1 MFLRS
6 PQVKRRPRHP
16 VAILAASALIALSPL
31 PVTATAATAAL
42 SAPAPVAGRP
52 DVHRVTL
59 LTGDVVTYER
69 DGAGHDSAQV
79 EPAAR
84 PDRPSPAFQITT
96 TAEGLMVYPSDAL
109 PFVGKGLLGREL
121 FNVTALVGDRR
132 DDTASATI
140 PVIVRYG
147 DRSGL
152 SAQSLDAKAKA
163 LPQIQRATP
172 LVTANGVGL
181 QVKKAGTA
189 EFWRSL
195 VAFDPGGKPV
205 LNQGI
210 SQVRLDRKVRVALDK
225 STGQVGAPSAWSSE
239 WTGKGTTVAVVDTG
253 IDEKHPD
260 LAGKTVASADFSG
273 EGDVVDRHGHGTHCA
288 SIIAGT
294 GAASGGRYKGV
305 APDAKLVVAKV
316 FDASGEGDTAQVMA
330 GIDWA
335 VAQGAKI
342 VNLSLGA
349 GVSDGADPLSEQ
361 LDTLSAKSGTL
372 FVVAAGNSG
381 PGDRTV
387 TTPGAATSALT
398 VGAVGRDN
406 SIAWF
411 SSRGPRLRDAAVKPE
426 ITAPGVGIVA
436 ARAADT
442 AMGEPVD
449 DSYTAAS
456 GTSMATPHVAGAAA
470 ILLQQQPGLTW
481 QKLKNTLVTTAKDV
495 GLRWHEQGAGLLDVA
510 RAVSQKATG
519 TAVASFGRNER
530 NTTGAAPVVR
540 QLSYTNSGDQPL
552 ALKLKLTVQP
562 WDGGTK
568 PGTGMRLAKT
578 DLSIP
583 PKSTTTV
590 DLAVDPG
597 EGVAGVYGGTVSATT
612 ADGAN
617 SVRTP
622 VSTYNAAELFP
633 VTIRVR
639 DSAGGPAQLAS
650 AQLIDDA
657 AGAGNRNDPF
667 LDQVSQQIGLVDGVG
682 RALVPAGRY
691 SALGWVLEHG
701 LTVRRWSAVSA
712 TQVSVTAPAEITLNA
727 ASAVPTGLV
736 TPTPT
741 DLRDRTVMLRR
752 VIPGGAGLNGY
763 VGEAGLTAGAGWD
776 VRVAPSA
783 ATSVGAIS
791 LQDSATLSQTAVEL
805 RVVGGSLV
813 LNPAYDVPTLT
824 AKSPGERTLP
834 VVFGGAGGASDLAGL
849 DVSGKAVLVR
859 IPVPPGSPNPAGDVS
874 TGIANAA
881 RAVAAAGGAAL
892 IPYAGSPGSLSV
904 PGLGSSVVPTLSLG
918 WDEGEALRT
927 AGAVSVRLLVRA
939 APDAMYNL
947 SYLDANGVPKELVRR
962 VDQKTLVATK
972 TSYQGEKPGLT
983 GQKNWYAFPT
993 GLWKTQAV
1001 QGTKIPV
1008 PGTWTEYTGP
1018 ANDRLVWKRV
1028 VSLSGT
1034 DTAGRRAALSMNAQN
1049 IYRAGERSRPDESWF
1064 RAPLHSGSVELPS
1077 DHPAR
1082 YPATAQ
1088 GWAVLCSMCRGGTD
1102 PDLFVPAAQWLD
1114 GTAGAGSG
1122 GHYTNPYENARY
1134 FAATTVRLYK
1144 DGTEIPRSNA
1154 DDPLALLPVF
1164 RLAPAPATYRLDVT
1178 DAMPGQAQIGVPSG
1192 VLFQNAP
1199 RTDTSWT
1206 FASARSEAASPLGF
1220 ACYESG
1226 TSCSF
1231 QPLIQL
1237 DNRLPLDLGGRAPAG
1252 RPFTFDVFAGSH
1264 SGARGGGPV
1273 TQLRVSASTDGGRTW
1288 TAATVRPN
1296 GNGLWSVT
1304 VAHPRLA
1311 ATDGFVWLRTDARD
1325 GSGNT
1330 VTQTV
1335 QRAYTLTD
1343 VAKAN
1348 PRLR

>member
-1 MFLRS
+1 M
-6 PQVKRRPRHP
+6 
-16 VAILAASALIALSPL
+16 AILAAIALAVLSPL
-31 PVTATAATAAL
+31 PVTATAATAAI
-42 SAPAPVAGRP
+42 SGPAPATGRP
-52 DVHRVTL
+52 EIHRVTL

-69 DGAGHDSAQV
+69 DGAGHGSAQV
-79 EPAAR
+79 EPAVR

-96 TAEGLMVYPSDAL
+96 TAEGLMVYPSDTL
-109 PFVGKGLLGREL
+109 PFVGKGLLSRDL

-132 DDTASATI
+132 DDAASTTI

-147 DRSGL
+147 DRSSL

-163 LPQIQRATP
+163 LPQTQRTTP
-172 LVTANGVGL
+172 LVTANGVGA

-195 VAFDPGGKPV
+195 AAFDPGGKPV

-210 SQVRLDRKVRVALDK
+210 SQVRLDRKVRVALDR
-225 STGQVGAPSAWSSE
+225 STGQVGAPSAWNGG

-260 LAGKTVASADFSG
+260 LAGKTIASADFSG
-273 EGDVVDRHGHGTHCA
+273 EGDAVDRHGHGTHCA

-294 GAASGGRYKGV
+294 GSASGGRHKGV

-398 VGAVGRDN
+398 VGALGRDN

-436 ARAADT
+436 ARAEGT

-449 DSYTAAS
+449 DAYTASS

-481 QKLKNTLVTTAKDV
+481 QELKNTLVTTAKDV
-495 GLRWHEQGAGLLDVA
+495 GLRWYEQGSGILDVA

-530 NTTGAAPVVR
+530 NTTGAAQVIR
-540 QLSYTNSGDQPL
+540 QLSYTNAGDRPL
-552 ALKLKLTVQP
+552 ALNLKLTVRP
-562 WDGGTK
+562 WDGSAT

-583 PKSTTTV
+583 PKSSATV
-590 DLAVDPG
+590 DLAVDPSV
-597 EGVAGVYGGTVSATT
+597 GVAGVYGGTVVATT

-617 SVRTP
+617 SVRTS

-633 VTIRVR
+633 VTIRMR

-667 LDQVSQQIGLVDGVG
+667 LDQVSQQVGLVDGVG
-682 RALVPAGRY
+682 RVLVPAGRY
-691 SALGWVLEHG
+691 SALGWVMERG
-701 LTVRRWSAVSA
+701 LAVRRWSAISA
-712 TQVSVTAPAEITLNA
+712 SQVSVTAPAEITLNA
-727 ASAVPTGLV
+727 ASAVPAGMV
-736 TPTPT
+736 TRTST

-752 VIPGGAGLNGY
+752 VIPGEAGVNGY
-763 VGEAGLTAGAGWD
+763 VGEAGLAVGPGWD
-776 VRVAPSA
+776 VRVTPAA
-783 ATSVGAIS
+783 ATSAGAVS
-791 LQDSATLSQTAVEL
+791 LQDSATLSQAAVEM
-805 RVVGGSLV
+805 RVVGGSTV

-834 VVFGGAGGASDLAGL
+834 VVFGGAGDLTGL
-849 DVSGKAVLVR
+849 DVRGKAVLVR
-859 IPVPPGSPNPAGDVS
+859 IPVQAGSPNPVGDVT

-881 RAVAAAGGAAL
+881 RAVAAAGGAAM

-904 PGLGSSVVPTLSLG
+904 PGLSSSVVPTLSLG

-947 SYLDANGVPKELVRR
+947 SYLDPNGVPKELVRH
-962 VDQKTLVATK
+962 VDQKSLVATK
-972 TSYQGEKPGLT
+972 TGYHAEKPGLSA
-983 GQKNWYAFPT
+983 QKNWYAFPT
-993 GLWKTQAV
+993 GLWKTQVV
-1001 QGTKIPV
+1001 QGTKIPA

-1028 VSLSGT
+1028 VTLSGT
-1034 DTAGRRAALSMNAQN
+1034 DAAGRRAALSMNAQN

-1064 RAPLHSGSVELPS
+1064 RAPLHGGSVELPS

-1082 YPATAQ
+1082 YPATAR
-1088 GWAVLCSMCRGGTD
+1088 GWAVLCSMCRGGPD
-1102 PDLFVPAAQWLD
+1102 PDLFVPPAQWMD
-1114 GTAGAGSG
+1114 GSTGTGSG

-1134 FAATTVRLYK
+1134 FAATTVRLSK

-1164 RLAPAPATYRLDVT
+1164 RLAPGPATYRLDVT
-1178 DAMPGQAQIGVPSG
+1178 DVMPGQAQVGVPSG

-1206 FASARSEAASPLGF
+1206 FTSARSEAASPLGF

-1226 TSCSF
+1226 SACSF

-1252 RPFTFDVFAGSH
+1252 RPFTFDVFTGSH
-1264 SGARGGGPV
+1264 SAARGGGPV

-1288 TAATVRPN
+1288 TAANVRPN

-1304 VAHPRLA
+1304 VTHPRLA
-1311 ATDGFVWLRTDARD
+1311 ETDGFVWLRSDARD

-1335 QRAYTLTD
+1335 QRAYALTE

>member
-1 MFLRS
+1 M
-6 PQVKRRPRHP
+6 
-16 VAILAASALIALSPL
+16 AILAASALVALSPL
-31 PVTATAATAAL
+31 PVIATAANAAV
-42 SAPAPVAGRP
+42 SGPAPVAGRP

-69 DGAGHDSAQV
+69 DGAGHDTAQV
-79 EPAAR
+79 EPAVR

-96 TAEGLMVYPSDAL
+96 TSEGLMVYPSDVL

-121 FNVTALVGDRR
+121 FNVTTLVSDER
-132 DDTASATI
+132 DDAESTTI

-147 DRSGL
+147 DRSEL
-152 SAQSLDAKAKA
+152 SVQSLDTKAKA
-163 LPQIQRATP
+163 LPQTQRPTP
-172 LVTANGVGL
+172 LVTANGVGV
-181 QVKKAGTA
+181 QVKKAGA
-189 EFWRSL
+189 GEFWRSL
-195 VAFDPGGKPV
+195 AAFDPGGKPM

-210 SQVRLDRKVRVALDK
+210 SQVRLDRKVRVALDR
-225 STGQVGAPSAWSSE
+225 STAQVGAPSAWNSG
-239 WTGKGTTVAVVDTG
+239 WTGKGSTVAVVDTG

-260 LAGKTVASADFSG
+260 LAGKTITSADFSG
-273 EGDVVDRHGHGTHCA
+273 EGDAVDRHGHGTHCA

-305 APDAKLVVAKV
+305 APDAKLLVAKV

-330 GIDWA
+330 GIDWV

-349 GVSDGADPLSEQ
+349 GVTDGADPLSEQ

-381 PGDRTV
+381 PGDRSV

-398 VGAVGRDN
+398 VGAVDRDN
-406 SIAWF
+406 KLAWF
-411 SSRGPRLRDAAVKPE
+411 SSRGPRVRDASVKPE

-442 AMGEPVD
+442 TMGEPVD
-449 DSYTAAS
+449 DNYTAAS

-470 ILLQQQPGLTW
+470 ILLQQQPGLTG
-481 QKLKNTLVTTAKDV
+481 QALKNTLVTTAKDV
-495 GLRWHEQGAGLLDVA
+495 GLRWYEQGSGLLDVA
-510 RAVSQKATG
+510 RAVAQKATG
-519 TAVASFGRNER
+519 TAAASFGRNER
-530 NTTGAAPVVR
+530 ATTGAAQVVR

-552 ALKLKLTVQP
+552 NLNLNLVVQP
-562 WDGGTK
+562 WDSATK
-568 PGTGMRLAKT
+568 PSTGMRLAKT
-578 DLSIP
+578 NLSIP
-583 PKSTTTV
+583 PKSSTTV
-590 DLAVDPG
+590 DLAVNPS
-597 EGVAGVYGGTVSATT
+597 EGVAGVYGGAVVATT
-612 ADGAN
+612 PDGAN

-639 DSAGGPAQLAS
+639 DSAGVPAQLAS
-650 AQLIDDA
+650 AQLIDDS

-682 RALVPAGRY
+682 RVLVPAGRY
-691 SALGWVLEHG
+691 SALGWVMERG
-701 LTVRRWSAVSA
+701 LAVRRWSAMST
-712 TQVSVTAPAEITLNA
+712 TQVAVKGPAEIELNA
-727 ASAVPTGLV
+727 VSAVPVGLV

-752 VIPGGAGLNGY
+752 VIPAGAGVNGY
-763 VGEAGLTAGAGWD
+763 VGEAGLSSSAGWE
-776 VRVAPSA
+776 VRVTPAA
-783 ATSVGAIS
+783 ATSAGAIS
-791 LQDSATLSQTAVEL
+791 LQDSATLTQTAVEM
-805 RVVGGSLV
+805 RIAGGSNL

-849 DVSGKAVLVR
+849 DVRGKAVLVR
-859 IPVPPGSPNPAGDVS
+859 IPVQAGSPDPVGAVS

-881 RAVAAAGGAAL
+881 RTVSAAGAAAM
-892 IPYAGSPGSLSV
+892 IPYAGAPGSLSV
-904 PGLGSSVVPTLSLG
+904 PGLSSAVVPTLSLG

-947 SYLDANGVPKELVRR
+947 SYLDPNGVSKDLVRR
-962 VDQKTLVATK
+962 VDQKSLVTTK
-972 TSYQGEKPGLT
+972 TSYQAEKPGLT

-1028 VSLSGT
+1028 VTLSGS

-1049 IYRAGERSRPDESWF
+1049 IYRAGERSRPDEYWF

-1082 YPATAQ
+1082 YPATAY
-1088 GWAVLCSMCRGGTD
+1088 GWTVLCSMCRGGKD
-1102 PDLFVPAAQWLD
+1102 PDLFVPALQWLD

-1134 FAATTVRLYK
+1134 FAATTARLYR

-1154 DDPLALLPVF
+1154 DDPLALVPVF
-1164 RLAPAPATYRLDVT
+1164 RLAPTPATYRLDVT
-1178 DAMPGQAQIGVPSG
+1178 DVMPGQAQIGAPSG

-1206 FASARSEAASPLGF
+1206 FASARSDVAPPPGFSCYEAAS
-1220 ACYESG
+1220 A
-1226 TSCSF
+1226 CSF

-1237 DNRLPLDLGGRAPAG
+1237 DQRLPLDLGSRAPAG

-1273 TQLRVSASTDGGRTW
+1273 TQLKVSASTDGGRTW
-1288 TAATVRPN
+1288 TAATVRPT

-1304 VAHPRLA
+1304 VTHPQLA
-1311 ATDGFVWLRTDARD
+1311 ATDGFVWLRSDARD
-1325 GSGNT
+1325 SSGNT

-1335 QRAYTLTD
+1335 QRAYALTD
-1343 VAKAN
+1343 VAKVN

>member
-1 MFLRS
+1 M
-6 PQVKRRPRHP
+6 
-16 VAILAASALIALSPL
+16 AILAASALVALTPL
-31 PVTATAATAAL
+31 PAIATAATAAE
-42 SAPAPVAGRP
+42 SGPTPVTGRP

-69 DGAGHDSAQV
+69 DGAGHGTAQV
-79 EPAAR
+79 EPAVR
-84 PDRPSPAFQITT
+84 PDRPSPAFQITS

-109 PFVGKGLLGREL
+109 PFVGKGLLSPEL
-121 FNVTALVGDRR
+121 FNVTTLVEERR
-132 DDTASATI
+132 DDAASATI
-140 PVIVRYG
+140 PVIVHYG

-152 SAQSLDAKAKA
+152 SAQSLDAKAKT
-163 LPQIQRATP
+163 LPQTQRLTP
-172 LVTANGVGL
+172 LVTANGVGV

-205 LNQGI
+205 LNQGV
-210 SQVRLDRKVRVALDK
+210 SQVRLDRKVRVALDR
-225 STGQVGAPSAWSSE
+225 STTQVGAPSAWSGG

-253 IDEKHPD
+253 IDENHPD

-273 EGDVVDRHGHGTHCA
+273 EGDIVDRHGHGTHVA

-316 FDASGEGDTAQVMA
+316 FDASGEGDTALVMA
-330 GIDWA
+330 AIDWT
-335 VAQGAKI
+335 VAQGVKI

-361 LDTLSAKSGTL
+361 IDKLSAQSGTL

-381 PGDRTV
+381 PGDRSV
-387 TTPGAATSALT
+387 TTPGAAASALT
-398 VGAVGRDN
+398 VGTVDRDN
-406 SIAWF
+406 KIAWF

-426 ITAPGVGIVA
+426 LVAPGVGIVA

-456 GTSMATPHVAGAAA
+456 GTSMATPHAAGGAA
-470 ILLQQQPGLTW
+470 ILLQQQPGLTG
-481 QKLKNTLVTTAKDV
+481 QALKNTLVTTAKDI
-495 GLRWHEQGAGLLDVA
+495 GLRWYEQGAGLLDIE
-510 RAVSQKATG
+510 RAVSQKTTG

-530 NTTGAAPVVR
+530 TANAAAQVVR
-540 QLSYTNSGDQPL
+540 QLSYTNTGEQPL
-552 ALKLKLTVQP
+552 VLNLKLAVRP
-562 WDGGTK
+562 WDGGAA

-578 DLSIP
+578 DLTIP
-583 PKSTTTV
+583 PKSSTTV
-590 DLAVDPG
+590 DLAMNPN
-597 EGVAGVYGGTVSATT
+597 EGTAGVYGGAVVATT
-612 ADGAN
+612 ADGTG
-617 SVRTP
+617 SVRTA

-639 DSAGGPAQLAS
+639 DSAGGPAQSAS

-682 RALVPAGRY
+682 RVLVPAGRY
-691 SALGWVLEHG
+691 SALGWVMERG
-701 LTVRRWSAVSA
+701 LTVRRWSAMSA
-712 TQVSVTAPAEITLNA
+712 AQVAVTGPAEIALNA
-727 ASAVPTGLV
+727 ASAVPAGLI

-752 VIPGGAGLNGY
+752 VIPGGPGVNGY
-763 VGEAGLTAGAGWD
+763 VGEAGLASGAGWE
-776 VRVAPSA
+776 VRVTPAA
-783 ATSVGAIS
+783 ATSAGAIS
-791 LQDSATLSQTAVEL
+791 LQDSATLAQTAVEM
-805 RVVGGSLV
+805 RIVGGGSAV

-834 VVFGGAGGASDLAGL
+834 VVFGGAGGANDLAGL
-849 DVSGKAVLVR
+849 DVRGKAVLVR
-859 IPVPPGSPNPAGDVS
+859 IPVQAGAPDPVGAVT

-881 RAVAAAGGAAL
+881 RAVSAAGGAAL
-892 IPYAGSPGSLSV
+892 LPYAGSSGSLSI
-904 PGLGSSVVPTLSLG
+904 PGLSSAVVPTLSLD
-918 WDEGEALRT
+918 WQEGEKLRN
-927 AGAVSVRLLVRA
+927 AGDVSVRLLVRA
-939 APDAMYNL
+939 APDVMYNL
-947 SYLDANGVPKELVRR
+947 SHLDANGVPKDLVRR
-962 VDQKTLVATK
+962 VDRTSLVATK
-972 TSYQGEKPGLT
+972 TGYHAEKPGLT

-1001 QGTKIPV
+1001 LGTKIPV

-1018 ANDRLVWKRV
+1018 ADDRLVWKRV
-1028 VSLSGT
+1028 VTLAGNDAS
-1034 DTAGRRAALSMNAQN
+1034 GRRASLSMYAQN
-1049 IYRAGERSRPDESWF
+1049 IYRAGERSRPDEHWF
-1064 RAPLHSGSVELPS
+1064 RAPLHSGTVELPA

-1082 YPATAQ
+1082 YPATAN

-1102 PDLFVPAAQWLD
+1102 PDLFIPGLQWMD
-1114 GTAGAGSG
+1114 GTAGTGSG
-1122 GHYTNPYENARY
+1122 GHYSNPYENARY
-1134 FAATTVRLYK
+1134 FAATTARLYR

-1154 DDPLALLPVF
+1154 NDPLALIPEF

-1178 DAMPGQAQIGVPSG
+1178 DVMPGQAQVGIPNGA
-1192 VLFQNAP
+1192 LFQNAT

-1206 FASARSEAASPLGF
+1206 FASARSDAAAPHGF
-1220 ACYESG
+1220 ACHNSG
-1226 TSCSF
+1226 KSCSF

-1237 DNRLPLDLGGRAPAG
+1237 DHRLPLDLGGRAPAG

-1273 TQLRVSASTDGGRTW
+1273 TRLQVSASTDGGRTW
-1288 TAATVRPN
+1288 TAATVRPG
-1296 GNGLWSVT
+1296 GNRLWSVT
-1304 VAHPRLA
+1304 VAHPRLDT
-1311 ATDGFVWLRTDARD
+1311 TDGFVWLRSEARD
-1325 GSGNT
+1325 SSGNT
-1330 VTQTV
+1330 VTQTI
-1335 QRAYTLTD
+1335 QRAYGLTE

-1348 PRLR
+1348 PRVR

>member
-1 MFLRS
+1 MT
-6 PQVKRRPRHP
+6 RRPWHP
-16 VAILAASALIALSPL
+16 LAVLAASALVALSPL
-31 PVTATAATAAL
+31 PVTATAATATE
-42 SAPAPVAGRP
+42 SRPAPAPAAGQP
-52 DVHRVTL
+52 DIHRVTL

-69 DGAGHDSAQV
+69 DGAGHDTAQV
-79 EPAAR
+79 EPAVR

-96 TAEGLMVYPSDAL
+96 TAEGLMVYPSDVL

-121 FNVTALVGDRR
+121 FNVTTLVGDRR
-132 DDTASATI
+132 DDAASTTI

-152 SAQSLDAKAKA
+152 SVQSLDMKAKS
-163 LPQIQRATP
+163 LPQTQRLTP
-172 LVTANGVGL
+172 LVTANGVGV
-181 QVKKAGTA
+181 QVKKAGA
-189 EFWRSL
+189 GEFWRSL
-195 VAFDPGGKPV
+195 AAFDPSGKPV

-225 STGQVGAPSAWSSE
+225 STAQVGAPSAWKSG
-239 WTGKGTTVAVVDTG
+239 WTGKGTTVAVIDTG

-260 LAGKTVASADFSG
+260 LAGKTISSADFSG

-305 APDAKLVVAKV
+305 APDANLMVAKV

-330 GIDWA
+330 AIDWA

-342 VNLSLGA
+342 LSLSLGA
-349 GVSDGADPLSEQ
+349 GVTDGADPLSEQ
-361 LDTLSAKSGTL
+361 IDTYSAKSGTL

-398 VGAVGRDN
+398 VGAVDRDN
-406 SIAWF
+406 KLAWF
-411 SSRGPRLRDAAVKPE
+411 SSRGPRLRDASVKPE

-436 ARAADT
+436 ARAAEGS
-442 AMGEPVD
+442 MGEPVD
-449 DSYTAAS
+449 DNYTAAS

-470 ILLQQQPGLTW
+470 ILLQQQPGLTG
-481 QKLKNTLVTTAKDV
+481 QALKNTLVTTAKDV
-495 GLRWHEQGAGLLDVA
+495 GLRWYEQGAGLLDVA

-519 TAVASFGRNER
+519 TAVANFGRNER
-530 NTTGAAPVVR
+530 TTNSAVQAVR
-540 QLSYTNSGDQPL
+540 QLSYTNAGDQPL
-552 ALKLKLTVQP
+552 NLNLNLAVQP
-562 WDGGTK
+562 WDGAAK
-568 PGTGMRLAKT
+568 PTTGMRLAKT
-578 DLSIP
+578 NLSIP
-583 PKSTTTV
+583 PKSSTTV
-590 DLAVDPG
+590 DLSVNPS
-597 EGVAGVYGGTVSATT
+597 EGVAGVYGGVVVATT
-612 ADGAN
+612 ANGN

-633 VTIRVR
+633 VTVRVR

-650 AQLIDDA
+650 AQLIDDSG
-657 AGAGNRNDPF
+657 GAGNRNDPF
-667 LDQVSQQIGLVDGVG
+667 LDQLSQQIGLVDGIG
-682 RALVPAGRY
+682 RVLVPAGRY
-691 SALGWVLEHG
+691 SALGWVMERG
-701 LTVRRWSAVSA
+701 LAVRRYSAMSTA
-712 TQVSVTAPAEITLNA
+712 QVAVKGPAEIELNA
-727 ASAVPTGLV
+727 ASAVPAGLV

-752 VIPGGAGLNGY
+752 VIPGGAGVNGY
-763 VGEAGLTAGAGWD
+763 IGEAGLSGGSGWE
-776 VRVAPSA
+776 VRVTPAA
-783 ATSVGAIS
+783 ATSAGAIS
-791 LQDSATLSQTAVEL
+791 LQDSATLTQTAAEMQ
-805 RVVGGSLV
+805 VVGSGSKV

-849 DVSGKAVLVR
+849 DARGKAVLVR
-859 IPVPPGSPNPAGDVS
+859 IPVPAGSPDPVGAVS

-881 RAVAAAGGAAL
+881 RTVAGAGAAAM

-904 PGLGSSVVPTLSLG
+904 PGLSSAVIPTLSLG

-939 APDAMYNL
+939 APDVLYNL
-947 SYLDANGVPKELVRR
+947 SYLDPNGVSKDLVRR
-962 VDQKTLVATK
+962 VDQSSLVATK
-972 TSYQGEKPGLT
+972 TRYHAEKPGLT
-983 GQKNWYAFPT
+983 GQKAWYAFPT

-1028 VSLSGT
+1028 VTLSGT

-1049 IYRAGERSRPDESWF
+1049 IYRAGERSRPDEYWF
-1064 RAPLHSGSVELPS
+1064 RAPQHSGSVELPN

-1082 YPATAQ
+1082 YPATAN
-1088 GWAVLCSMCRGGTD
+1088 GWTVLCSMCRGGMD
-1102 PDLFVPAAQWLD
+1102 PDLFIPAAQWMD

-1122 GHYTNPYENARY
+1122 GHYSNPYENAKY
-1134 FAATTVRLYK
+1134 FATTTARLYR
-1144 DGTEIPRSNA
+1144 DGVEIPRSNM
-1154 DDPLALLPVF
+1154 DDPFAFVPEF
-1164 RLAPAPATYRLDVT
+1164 RLAPTPATYRLDVT
-1178 DAMPGQAQIGVPSG
+1178 DAMPGQAHIGAPNG

-1206 FASARSEAASPLGF
+1206 FTSARSTATAPPGF
-1220 ACYESG
+1220 SCYISG
-1226 TSCSF
+1226 SACSF

-1237 DNRLPLDLGGRAPAG
+1237 DPRIPLDLGSRAPAG

-1273 TQLRVSASTDGGRTW
+1273 TQLKVSASTDGGRTW

-1296 GNGLWSVT
+1296 GTGLWSTT
-1304 VAHPRLA
+1304 VDHPQLA
-1311 ATDGFVWLRTDARD
+1311 STDGFVWLRSEARD
-1325 GSGNT
+1325 SSGNT

-1335 QRAYTLTD
+1335 QRAYALTD
-1343 VAKAN
+1343 VAKVS
-1348 PRLR
+1348 PRVR

>member
-1 MFLRS
+1 MT
-6 PQVKRRPRHP
+6 RRPRHP
-16 VAILAASALIALSPL
+16 SAILAASVLVALFPL
-31 PVTATAATAAL
+31 PVTTTAATAAL
-42 SAPAPVAGRP
+42 SGPAPAAGRP

-69 DGAGHDSAQV
+69 DGSGHETAQV
-79 EPAAR
+79 EPAVR

-96 TAEGLMVYPSDAL
+96 TAAGLMVYPSDAL

-121 FNVTALVGDRR
+121 FNVTVLVGDRR
-132 DDTASATI
+132 DDAASSTI
-140 PVIVRYG
+140 PVIVGYA

-152 SAQSLDAKAKA
+152 SARSLDAKAKA
-163 LPQIQRATP
+163 LPQTRRPTP
-172 LVTANGVGL
+172 LVTANGVGV

-210 SQVRLDRKVRVALDK
+210 SQVRLDRKVRVALDR
-225 STGQVGAPSAWSSE
+225 STAQVGAPSAWSGG

-260 LAGKTVASADFSG
+260 LAGKTIASADFSG

-288 SIIAGT
+288 SIVAGT

-335 VAQGAKI
+335 VAQGAKV

-361 LDTLSAKSGTL
+361 IDTLSAKSGTL

-406 SIAWF
+406 AIAWF

-436 ARAADT
+436 ARAGDT

-470 ILLQQQPGLTW
+470 ILLQQQPGITW
-481 QKLKNTLVTTAKDV
+481 RELKNTLVTTAKDV
-495 GLRWHEQGAGLLDVA
+495 GLRWYEQGAGLLDVA

-530 NTTGAAPVVR
+530 AANSAAQVVR
-540 QLSYTNSGDQPL
+540 QLSYTNTGDRPL
-552 ALKLKLTVQP
+552 ALNLKLTVQP
-562 WDGGTK
+562 WDGGAK
-568 PGTGMRLAKT
+568 PVTGMRLAKT

-583 PKSTTTV
+583 PKSSTTV
-590 DLAVDPG
+590 DLAVDPR
-597 EGVAGVYGGTVSATT
+597 EGVAGVYGGAVVATT
-612 ADGAN
+612 ADGTN
-617 SVRTP
+617 SVRTA

-639 DSAGGPAQLAS
+639 DSAGGPAQVAS

-682 RALVPAGRY
+682 RVLVPAGRY
-691 SALGWVLEHG
+691 SALGWVMERG
-701 LTVRRWSAVSA
+701 LAVRRWSAMSA

-727 ASAVPTGLV
+727 ASAVPAGLV

-752 VIPGGAGLNGY
+752 VIPGGAGVNGF
-763 VGEAGLTAGAGWD
+763 VGEAGLTAGSGWD
-776 VRVAPSA
+776 VRVTPAA
-783 ATSVGAIS
+783 ATSAGAIS
-791 LQDSATLSQTAVEL
+791 LQDSATLSQTAVEM
-805 RVVGGSLV
+805 RVIGGSLA

-824 AKSPGERTLP
+824 AKSPGEHTLP
-834 VVFGGAGGASDLAGL
+834 VVFGGAGVGSDLAGL
-849 DVSGKAVLVR
+849 DVRGKAVLVR
-859 IPVPPGSPNPAGDVS
+859 IPVQPGSPDPVGGVS

-881 RAVAAAGGAAL
+881 RAVAAAGGAAM

-904 PGLGSSVVPTLSLG
+904 PGLSSAVVPTLSLG
-918 WDEGEALRT
+918 WDEGEALRA

-947 SYLDANGVPKELVRR
+947 SYLDANGVPKDLVRR
-962 VDQKTLVATK
+962 VDPKSLVATK
-972 TSYQGEKPGLT
+972 TGYQAEKPGLT

-1018 ANDRLVWKRV
+1018 VNDRLVWKRV
-1028 VSLSGT
+1028 VTLSGT

-1049 IYRAGERSRPDESWF
+1049 IYRAGERSRPDEYWF
-1064 RAPLHSGSVELPS
+1064 RAPMHSGSVELPS

-1082 YPATAQ
+1082 YPATAT
-1088 GWAVLCSMCRGGTD
+1088 GWAALCSLCRGGTD
-1102 PDLFVPAAQWLD
+1102 PDLFVPAVQWMD
-1114 GTAGAGSG
+1114 GSSGAGSS

-1134 FAATTVRLYK
+1134 FATTTVRLYR
-1144 DGTEIPRSNA
+1144 DGTEIPRSNV
-1154 DDPLALLPVF
+1154 DDPLALVPVF
-1164 RLAPAPATYRLDVT
+1164 RLAPVPATYRLDVT
-1178 DAMPGQAQIGVPSG
+1178 DVMPGQAQVGAPSG

-1206 FASARSEAASPLGF
+1206 FASARSTAASPLGF
-1220 ACYESG
+1220 NCYESG
-1226 TSCSF
+1226 SACSF

-1237 DNRLPLDLGGRAPAG
+1237 DHRLPLDLGGRAPAG

-1288 TAATVRPN
+1288 TAAAARPN
-1296 GNGLWSVT
+1296 GTGLWSVT
-1304 VAHPRLA
+1304 VTHPQLA
-1311 ATDGFVWLRTDARD
+1311 ATDGAVWLRADARD
-1325 GSGNT
+1325 ASGNT

-1335 QRAYTLTD
+1335 QRAYALTD
-1343 VAKAN
+1343 VAKVN

>member
-1 MFLRS
+1 M
-6 PQVKRRPRHP
+6 
-16 VAILAASALIALSPL
+16 AILAVSALVALSPL
-31 PVTATAATAAL
+31 TVTATAATAAVPRPT
-42 SAPAPVAGRP
+42 PAAGQP

-79 EPAAR
+79 EPAVR
-84 PDRPSPAFQITT
+84 PDRPSPAFQITS
-96 TAEGLMVYPSDAL
+96 TAEGMTVYPSDAL
-109 PFVGKGLLGREL
+109 PFVSKGLLGREL
-121 FNVTALVGDRR
+121 FNVTTLVGDRR

-147 DRSGL
+147 DRAGL
-152 SAQSLDAKAKA
+152 SAQSLDSKAKT
-163 LPQIQRATP
+163 LPQTQRLTP
-172 LVTANGVGL
+172 LVTANGVGV
-181 QVKKAGTA
+181 QVKKAGTGD
-189 EFWRSL
+189 FWRSL
-195 VAFDPGGKPV
+195 VAFDPAGKPV
-205 LNQGI
+205 LSQGI

-225 STGQVGAPSAWSSE
+225 STAQVGAPAAWSGG
-239 WTGKGTTVAVVDTG
+239 WTGKGATVAVVDTG

-260 LAGKTVASADFSG
+260 LAGKTIASADFSG
-273 EGDVVDRHGHGTHCA
+273 EGDIVDRYGHGTHCA

-349 GVSDGADPLSEQ
+349 GITDGADPLSEQ
-361 LDTLSAKSGTL
+361 IDTLSAKTGAL
-372 FVVAAGNSG
+372 FVVASGNSG

-387 TTPGAATSALT
+387 TTPGTATSALT
-398 VGAVGRDN
+398 VGAVDRDN
-406 SIAWF
+406 KIAWF
-411 SSRGPRLRDAAVKPE
+411 SSRGPRMRDAAVKPE

-442 AMGEPVD
+442 AMGDPVD
-449 DSYTAAS
+449 DNYTAAS

-470 ILLQQQPGLTW
+470 ILLQQQPGLTG
-481 QKLKNTLVTTAKDV
+481 QALKNTLVTTAKDV
-495 GLRWHEQGAGLLDVA
+495 GLRWYEQGAGLLDVA

-530 NTTGAAPVVR
+530 TTNASAQVVR
-540 QLSYTNSGDQPL
+540 QLSYTNSGTQPM
-552 ALKLKLTVQP
+552 ALNLKLTVQP
-562 WDGGTK
+562 WDNGAK
-568 PGTGMRLAKT
+568 PGTGMHLAKS
-578 DLSIP
+578 DLTVP

-590 DLAVDPG
+590 DLAVNPS
-597 EGVAGVYGGTVSATT
+597 EGVAGVYGGAVVATT
-612 ADGAN
+612 ADGTN

-622 VSTYNAAELFP
+622 VSTYNASELFP

-650 AQLIDDA
+650 AQLIDDS

-667 LDQVSQQIGLVDGVG
+667 LDQVSQQIGLVDGIG
-682 RALVPAGRY
+682 RVLVPAGRY
-691 SALGWVLEHG
+691 SALGWVMERG
-701 LTVRRWSAVSA
+701 LTVRRWSAMTT
-712 TQVSVTAPAEITLNA
+712 TQVAVSAPAEIVLNA
-727 ASAVPTGLV
+727 ASAVPAGLV

-752 VIPGGAGLNGY
+752 VIPGGAGVNGY
-763 VGEAGLTAGAGWD
+763 VGEAGLSGGAGWD
-776 VRVAPSA
+776 VRVTPAA
-783 ATSVGAIS
+783 ATSAGAIS
-791 LQDSATLSQTAVEL
+791 LQDSATLSQTAVEMQ
-805 RVVGGSLV
+805 VVGGGSNV

-834 VVFGGAGGASDLAGL
+834 VVFGGAGGTSDLAGL
-849 DVSGKAVLVR
+849 DVRGKAVLVR
-859 IPVPPGSPNPAGDVS
+859 IPVPAGSPDPVGAVN

-881 RAVAAAGGAAL
+881 RTVSAAGAAAM

-904 PGLGSSVVPTLSLG
+904 PALSSAVVPTLSLG
-918 WDEGEALRT
+918 WDEGEKLRT

-939 APDAMYNL
+939 TPDVMYNL
-947 SYLDANGVPKELVRR
+947 SYLDANGVSKDLVRR
-962 VDQKTLVATK
+962 VDQKSLVATK
-972 TSYQGEKPGLT
+972 TSYQAEKPGLT

-993 GLWKTQAV
+993 GRWKTQAV
-1001 QGTKIPV
+1001 QGTKIAV
-1008 PGTWTEYTGP
+1008 PGAWTEYTGP
-1018 ANDRLVWKRV
+1018 ADDRLVWKRV
-1028 VSLSGT
+1028 VTLSGT

-1049 IYRAGERSRPDESWF
+1049 IYRAGERARPDEYWF
-1064 RAPLHSGSVELPS
+1064 RAPLHSGTVELPA

-1082 YPATAQ
+1082 YPATAN
-1088 GWAVLCSMCRGGTD
+1088 GWTVLCSMCRGGAD
-1102 PDLFVPAAQWLD
+1102 PDLFIPGLQWMD
-1114 GTAGAGSG
+1114 GTAGQG
-1122 GHYTNPYENARY
+1122 GHYSNPYENARY
-1134 FAATTVRLYK
+1134 FTATTARLYR
-1144 DGTEIPRSNA
+1144 DGTEIPRSNL
-1154 DDPLALLPVF
+1154 DDPYALVPEF
-1164 RLAPAPATYRLDVT
+1164 RLAPTPATYRLDVT
-1178 DAMPGQAQIGVPSG
+1178 DVMPGQAQIGAPSG

-1206 FASARSEAASPLGF
+1206 FASARSNATAPAGF
-1220 ACYESG
+1220 SCYVSG
-1226 TSCSF
+1226 SACSF

-1237 DNRLPLDLGGRAPAG
+1237 DQRLPLDLGGRAPAG
-1252 RPFTFDVFAGSH
+1252 RPYTFDVFAGSH

-1273 TQLRVSASTDGGRTW
+1273 TQVKVSASTDGGRTW

-1296 GNGLWSVT
+1296 GTGLWSAT
-1304 VAHPRLA
+1304 VDHPQLA
-1311 ATDGFVWLRTDARD
+1311 ATDGFVWLRSDARD
-1325 GSGNT
+1325 SSGNT

-1335 QRAYTLTD
+1335 QRAYALTD
-1343 VAKAN
+1343 VAKVN

>member
-1 MFLRS
+1 MLPRS
-6 PQVKRRPRHP
+6 PHVTRRPRHP
-16 VAILAASALIALSPL
+16 SAILAATALVALSPL

-42 SAPAPVAGRP
+42 SGPAPVAGRP

-69 DGAGHDSAQV
+69 DGAGHGSAQV
-79 EPAAR
+79 EPAVR
-84 PDRPSPAFQITT
+84 PDRPAPAFQITT
-96 TAEGLMVYPSDAL
+96 TAEGLMVYPSDTL
-109 PFVGKGLLGREL
+109 PFVGKGLLSRDL

-132 DDTASATI
+132 DDAASATI

-147 DRSGL
+147 DRMGL
-152 SAQSLDAKAKA
+152 NAQSLDAKAKA
-163 LPQIQRATP
+163 LPQTQRRTP
-172 LVTANGVGL
+172 LVTANAVGV
-181 QVKKAGTA
+181 QVKKAGTG

-195 VAFDPGGKPV
+195 VAFDSGGKPV
-205 LNQGI
+205 LSQGI

-225 STGQVGAPSAWSSE
+225 STGQVGAPSAWSGG

-253 IDEKHPD
+253 IDANHPD
-260 LAGKTVASADFSG
+260 LAGKTIASADFSG
-273 EGDVVDRHGHGTHCA
+273 EGDAVDRHGHGTHCA

-294 GAASGGRYKGV
+294 GAASDGRYKGV
-305 APDAKLVVAKV
+305 APDAKLLVAKV

-361 LDTLSAKSGTL
+361 VDTLSAKSGTL

-436 ARAADT
+436 ARAAGT
-442 AMGEPVD
+442 AMGAPVD
-449 DSYTAAS
+449 DSYTASS

-481 QKLKNTLVTTAKDV
+481 RDLKNTLVTTAKDV
-495 GLRWHEQGAGLLDVA
+495 GLRWYEQGSGLLDVA

-530 NTTGAAPVVR
+530 TITGTAQVVR
-540 QLSYTNSGDQPL
+540 QLSYTNAGDQPL
-552 ALKLKLTVQP
+552 ALNLKLTVHP
-562 WDGGTK
+562 WDSGTQ
-568 PGTGMRLAKT
+568 PGTAMRLARPN
-578 DLSIP
+578 LSIP

-590 DLAVDPG
+590 DLAVDPSQ
-597 EGVAGVYGGTVSATT
+597 GVAGVYGGAVVATT
-612 ADGAN
+612 ADGATT
-617 SVRTP
+617 VRTS

-667 LDQVSQQIGLVDGVG
+667 LDQVSQQVGLVDGVG
-682 RALVPAGRY
+682 RVLVPAGRY
-691 SALGWVLEHG
+691 SALGWVMERG
-701 LTVRRWSAVSA
+701 LAVRRWSAMSA
-712 TQVSVTAPAEITLNA
+712 TQVSVLAPAEITLNA
-727 ASAVPTGLV
+727 ASAVPAGLV

-752 VIPGGAGLNGY
+752 VIPGGAGVNGY
-763 VGEAGLTAGAGWD
+763 VGEAGLTVGAGWD
-776 VRVAPSA
+776 VRVTPAA
-783 ATSVGAIS
+783 ATSAGAIS
-791 LQDSATLSQTAVEL
+791 LQDSATLSQTAVEM
-805 RVVGGSLV
+805 RVVGGGSPV

-834 VVFGGAGGASDLAGL
+834 VVFGGAGDLAGL
-849 DVSGKAVLVR
+849 DVRGKAVLVR
-859 IPVPPGSPNPAGDVS
+859 IPVQAGSPNPVGDVS
-874 TGIANAA
+874 AGIANAA
-881 RAVAAAGGAAL
+881 RAVAAAGGAAM

-904 PGLGSSVVPTLSLG
+904 PGLSSSVVPTLSLG

-947 SYLDANGVPKELVRR
+947 SHLDANGVPKELVRR
-962 VDQKTLVATK
+962 VDQKSLVATK
-972 TSYQGEKPGLT
+972 TAYQAEKPGLSAH
-983 GQKNWYAFPT
+983 KNWYAFPT
-993 GLWKTQAV
+993 GLWKTQVV

-1008 PGTWTEYTGP
+1008 PGAWTEYTGP
-1018 ANDRLVWKRV
+1018 ADDRLVWKRV
-1028 VSLSGT
+1028 VTLSGT

-1064 RAPLHSGSVELPS
+1064 RAPLRGGSVELPS

-1082 YPATAQ
+1082 YPATAR

-1102 PDLFVPAAQWLD
+1102 PDLFVPGAQWMD
-1114 GTAGAGSG
+1114 GTSGAGSG

-1144 DGTEIPRSNA
+1144 DGKEIPRSNV

-1164 RLAPAPATYRLDVT
+1164 RLAPSPATYRLDVT
-1178 DAMPGQAQIGVPSG
+1178 DVMPGQAQVGAPSG

-1220 ACYESG
+1220 TCYESG
-1226 TSCSF
+1226 NACSF

-1237 DNRLPLDLGGRAPAG
+1237 DHRLPLDLGGRAPAG

-1288 TAATVRPN
+1288 TAASVRPN

-1304 VAHPRLA
+1304 VSHPRLA
-1311 ATDGFVWLRTDARD
+1311 ATDGFVWLRSDARD

-1335 QRAYTLTD
+1335 QRAYALTD

>member
-1 MFLRS
+1 M
-6 PQVKRRPRHP
+6 
-16 VAILAASALIALSPL
+16 AILAASALVALSPL
-31 PVTATAATAAL
+31 PVTATAATTA
-42 SAPAPVAGRP
+42 SSGPPPVSGRP

-69 DGAGHDSAQV
+69 DGTGHDSAQV
-79 EPAAR
+79 EPAVR

-96 TAEGLMVYPSDAL
+96 TAEGMMVYPSDVL
-109 PFVGKGLLGREL
+109 PFVSKGLLGREL
-121 FNVTALVGDRR
+121 FNVTALVGDER
-132 DDTASATI
+132 DDAASATI

-147 DRSGL
+147 GRSEL
-152 SAQSLDAKAKA
+152 SVQSLDTKAKA
-163 LPQIQRATP
+163 LPQTQRPIP
-172 LVTANGVGL
+172 LATANGVGVK
-181 QVKKAGTA
+181 VKKAGTA

-195 VAFDPGGKPV
+195 ASFDPGGKPV

-225 STGQVGAPSAWSSE
+225 STAQVGAPAAWNSG

-260 LAGKTVASADFSG
+260 LVGKTVASADFSG
-273 EGDVVDRHGHGTHCA
+273 EGDIVDRHGHGTHCA

-294 GAASGGRYKGV
+294 GAASGGRYKGM

-316 FDASGEGDTAQVMA
+316 FDASGEADTAQVMA

-335 VAQGAKI
+335 VAQGSKI

-361 LDTLSAKSGTL
+361 IDTLSAKSGAL

-381 PGDRTV
+381 PGDRTI
-387 TTPGAATSALT
+387 TTPGSATSALT

-406 SIAWF
+406 SLAWF
-411 SSRGPRLRDAAVKPE
+411 SSRGPRLRDALVKPE

-436 ARAADT
+436 ARAAGT
-442 AMGEPVD
+442 AMGDPVD

-470 ILLQQQPGLTW
+470 ILLQQQPGFTW
-481 QKLKNTLVTTAKDV
+481 QELKNTLVTTAKDV
-495 GLRWHEQGAGLLDVA
+495 GLRWYEQGAGLLDVA
-510 RAVSQKATG
+510 RAVSQKTTG

-530 NTTGAAPVVR
+530 SPSSAAQVVR
-540 QLSYTNSGDQPL
+540 QLSYTNTGDQPL
-552 ALKLKLTVQP
+552 NLNLKLTVQP
-562 WDGGTK
+562 WDSGTK

-578 DLSIP
+578 DVSIP
-583 PKSTTTV
+583 PKSSTTV
-590 DLAVDPG
+590 DLAVNPS
-597 EGVAGVYGGTVSATT
+597 EGVAGVYGGAVVATT
-612 ADGAN
+612 ADGTN

-622 VSTYNAAELFP
+622 VSTYNATELFP
-633 VTIRVR
+633 VTIRLQ
-639 DSAGGPAQLAS
+639 DSAGGPAQVAS

-682 RALVPAGRY
+682 RVLVPAGRY
-691 SALGWVLEHG
+691 SALGWVMERG
-701 LTVRRWSAVSA
+701 LAVRRWSAMSA
-712 TQVSVTAPAEITLNA
+712 AQVSVTAPAEITLNA
-727 ASAVPTGLV
+727 ASTVPVGLI

-752 VIPGGAGLNGY
+752 VIPGATGLNGY
-763 VGEAGLTAGAGWD
+763 VGEAGLTAGSGWD
-776 VRVAPSA
+776 VRVTPAA
-783 ATSVGAIS
+783 ATSAGAIS
-791 LQDSATLSQTAVEL
+791 LQDSATLAQTAVEMK
-805 RVVGGSLV
+805 VVGGSSPV

-834 VVFGGAGGASDLAGL
+834 VVFGGAGGTGDLAGL
-849 DVSGKAVLVR
+849 DVRGKAVLVR
-859 IPVPPGSPNPAGDVS
+859 VPVPAGSPDPVSAVS

-881 RAVAAAGGAAL
+881 RAVAAAGAAAM

-904 PGLGSSVVPTLSLG
+904 PGLSSAVVPTLSLG

-939 APDAMYNL
+939 APDVMYNL
-947 SYLDANGVPKELVRR
+947 SYLDGNGVSKDLVRR
-962 VDQKTLVATK
+962 VDQKSLVATK
-972 TSYQGEKPGLT
+972 SSYQAEKPGLT
-983 GQKNWYAFPT
+983 AQKNWYAFPT

-1008 PGTWTEYTGP
+1008 PGKWTEYTGP
-1018 ANDRLVWKRV
+1018 ADDRLVWKRV
-1028 VSLSGT
+1028 VSLYGT
-1034 DTAGRRAALSMNAQN
+1034 DAAGRRAALSMNAQN
-1049 IYRAGERSRPDESWF
+1049 IYHAGERSRPDEYWF
-1064 RAPLHSGSVELPS
+1064 RAPMHSGSVELPF

-1082 YPATAQ
+1082 YPATAR
-1088 GWAVLCSMCRGGTD
+1088 GWAVMCSMCRGGQD
-1102 PDLFVPAAQWLD
+1102 PDLFVPPVQWMD
-1114 GTAGAGSG
+1114 GTTGAGSG
-1122 GHYTNPYENARY
+1122 GHFANPYENARY
-1134 FAATTVRLYK
+1134 FAATTARLYR
-1144 DGTEIPRSNA
+1144 DGIEIPRSNA
-1154 DDPLALLPVF
+1154 DDPLAVIPLF
-1164 RLAPAPATYRLDVT
+1164 RLAPTPATYRLDVS
-1178 DAMPGQAQIGVPSG
+1178 DVMPGQAQFGAPSG

-1206 FASARSEAASPLGF
+1206 FASARSTGASPLGF

-1226 TSCSF
+1226 TACSF

-1237 DNRLPLDLGGRAPAG
+1237 DNRLPLDLAGRAPAG
-1252 RPFTFDVFAGSH
+1252 GPFTFDVLAGSH
-1264 SGARGGGPV
+1264 SGTRGGGPV
-1273 TQLRVSASTDGGRTW
+1273 TQLRVSSSTDGGRTW

-1296 GNGLWSVT
+1296 GDGLWSVT
-1304 VAHPRLA
+1304 VAHPQLA
-1311 ATDGFVWLRTDARD
+1311 ATDGFVWLRSDARD
-1325 GSGNT
+1325 SSGNT

-1335 QRAYTLTD
+1335 QRAYALTD
-1343 VAKAN
+1343 VPKAN
-1348 PRLR
+1348 PHVR

>member
-1 MFLRS
+1 M
-6 PQVKRRPRHP
+6 
-16 VAILAASALIALSPL
+16 AILAASALIAFSFL
-31 PVTATAATAAL
+31 PVTATAATAAV
-42 SAPAPVAGRP
+42 SGPAPAPAAGRP

-79 EPAAR
+79 EPAVR

-109 PFVGKGLLGREL
+109 PFVGKGLLSPEL

-132 DDTASATI
+132 DDAASATI

-147 DRSGL
+147 DRAGL
-152 SAQSLDAKAKA
+152 SARSLDAKAKT
-163 LPQIQRATP
+163 LPQTQRLTP
-172 LVTANGVGL
+172 LVTANGVGV

-210 SQVRLDRKVRVALDK
+210 SQVRLDRKVRVALDR
-225 STGQVGAPSAWSSE
+225 STAQVGAPSAWNGG
-239 WTGKGTTVAVVDTG
+239 WTGKGTTVAVVDSG
-253 IDEKHPD
+253 IDANHPD
-260 LAGKTVASADFSG
+260 LAGKVTASADFTG
-273 EGDVVDRHGHGTHCA
+273 EGDIVDRHGHGTHCA

-294 GAASGGRYKGV
+294 GAASAGRYKGM
-305 APDAKLVVAKV
+305 APDANLMVAKV
-316 FDASGEGDTAQVMA
+316 FDASGEADTAQVMA
-330 GIDWA
+330 GIDWT

-361 LDTLSAKSGTL
+361 IDTLSAKSGTL

-398 VGAVGRDN
+398 VGAVDRDDK
-406 SIAWF
+406 IAWF
-411 SSRGPRLRDAAVKPE
+411 SSRGPRLRDASVKPE

-449 DSYTAAS
+449 DDYTAAS

-470 ILLQQQPGLTW
+470 ILLQQQPGLSG
-481 QKLKNTLVTTAKDV
+481 QALKNTLVTTAKDV
-495 GLRWHEQGAGLLDVA
+495 GLRWYEQGAGLLDVA

-530 NTTGAAPVVR
+530 TTNAAAQVVR
-540 QLSYTNSGDQPL
+540 PLSYSNAGDRPL
-552 ALKLKLTVQP
+552 TLNLKLTVRP
-562 WDGGTK
+562 WDGVAD

-578 DLSIP
+578 TLSIP
-583 PKSTTTV
+583 PKSSTTV
-590 DLAVDPG
+590 DLAVNPS
-597 EGVAGVYGGTVSATT
+597 EGTAGVYGGAVVATT
-612 ADGAN
+612 ADGTNA
-617 SVRTP
+617 VRTP

-633 VTIRVR
+633 VTVRVR
-639 DSAGGPAQLAS
+639 DSAGGPAQTAS

-657 AGAGNRNDPF
+657 GGAGNRNDPF

-682 RALVPAGRY
+682 RVLVPAGRY
-691 SALGWVLEHG
+691 SALGWALERG
-701 LTVRRWSAVSA
+701 LTVRRYSAMSTA
-712 TQVSVTAPAEITLNA
+712 QVAVTAPAEITLNA
-727 ASAVPTGLV
+727 ASAVPAGLI

-752 VIPGGAGLNGY
+752 VIPAGAGVNGY
-763 VGEAGLTAGAGWD
+763 VGEAGLVSGAGWE
-776 VRVAPSA
+776 VRVTPAA
-783 ATSVGAIS
+783 ATSAGAIS
-791 LQDSATLSQTAVEL
+791 LQDSATLAQTAVEM
-805 RVVGGSLV
+805 RTVGGGSTV

-824 AKSPGERTLP
+824 AKAPGEQTLP

-849 DVSGKAVLVR
+849 DVTGKAVLVR
-859 IPVPPGSPNPAGDVS
+859 IPVQAGSPNPVGDVS

-881 RAVAAAGGAAL
+881 RAVSAAGGAAL
-892 IPYAGSPGSLSV
+892 IPYAGAPGSLSI
-904 PGLGSSVVPTLSLG
+904 PGLSSAVVPTLSLG
-918 WDEGEALRT
+918 WDEGEKLRT

-939 APDAMYNL
+939 TPDVMYNL

-962 VDQKTLVATK
+962 VDQKSLVATK
-972 TSYQGEKPGLT
+972 TGYQAEKPGLT

-1008 PGTWTEYTGP
+1008 PGKWTEYTGP
-1018 ANDRLVWKRV
+1018 ADDRLVWKRV
-1028 VSLSGT
+1028 VTLSGN
-1034 DTAGRRAALSMNAQN
+1034 DAAGRRATLAMNAQN
-1049 IYRAGERSRPDESWF
+1049 VYRAGERSRPDEYWF
-1064 RAPLHSGSVELPS
+1064 RASLHSGSVELPS

-1082 YPATAQ
+1082 YPATAG
-1088 GWAVLCSMCRGGTD
+1088 GWTVLCSMCRGGKD
-1102 PDLFVPAAQWLD
+1102 PDLFVPPLQWMD
-1114 GTAGAGSG
+1114 GTGGAGSG

-1134 FAATTVRLYK
+1134 FAVSTARLYR

-1154 DDPLALLPVF
+1154 DDPLALAPEF

-1178 DAMPGQAQIGVPSG
+1178 DVMPGQAQVGAPSG
-1192 VLFQNAP
+1192 VLFQHAP

-1206 FASARSEAASPLGF
+1206 FTSARSGAAAPLGF
-1220 ACYESG
+1220 SCHNAG
-1226 TSCSF
+1226 TACSF

-1237 DNRLPLDLGGRAPAG
+1237 DHRLPLDLGGRAPAG

-1264 SGARGGGPV
+1264 SGARDGGPV
-1273 TQLRVSASTDGGRTW
+1273 TQLRVSASADGGRTW

-1296 GNGLWSVT
+1296 GTGLWSVT
-1304 VAHPRLA
+1304 VAHPQLTA
-1311 ATDGFVWLRTDARD
+1311 SDGFVWLRTDARD
-1325 GSGNT
+1325 SSGNT

-1335 QRAYTLTD
+1335 QRAYALTD
-1343 VAKAN
+1343 VAKVN

>member
-1 MFLRS
+1 M
-6 PQVKRRPRHP
+6 
-16 VAILAASALIALSPL
+16 
-31 PVTATAATAAL
+31 
-42 SAPAPVAGRP
+42 
-52 DVHRVTL
+52 
-59 LTGDVVTYER
+59 TYER
-69 DGAGHDSAQV
+69 DGTGHDSAQV
-79 EPAAR
+79 EPAVR
-84 PDRPSPAFQITT
+84 PDRPSPAFQITST
-96 TAEGLMVYPSDAL
+96 VEGLMVYPSDAL

-132 DDTASATI
+132 DDAASATI

-147 DRSGL
+147 DRSAQ
-152 SAQSLDAKAKA
+152 SAQSLDAKAKT
-163 LPQIQRATP
+163 LPQTQRLTP
-172 LVTANGVGL
+172 LVTANGVGV
-181 QVKKAGTA
+181 QVRKAGTA
-189 EFWRSL
+189 DFWRSL

-205 LNQGI
+205 LNHGI

-225 STGQVGAPSAWSSE
+225 STGQVGAPSAWSGG
-239 WTGKGTTVAVVDTG
+239 WTGKGSTVAVVDTG

-260 LAGKTVASADFSG
+260 LAGKTITSADFSG
-273 EGDVVDRHGHGTHCA
+273 DGDVVDRHGHGTHCA
-288 SIIAGT
+288 SIVAGT

-330 GIDWA
+330 GIDWV

-361 LDTLSAKSGTL
+361 IDTLSAKSGTL

-381 PGDRTV
+381 PGDRSV

-398 VGAVGRDN
+398 VGAVDRDDK
-406 SIAWF
+406 IAWF
-411 SSRGPRLRDAAVKPE
+411 SSRGPRLRDAVVKPE

-470 ILLQQQPGLTW
+470 ILLQQRPGLTW
-481 QKLKNTLVTTAKDV
+481 QELKNTLVTTAKDV
-495 GLRWHEQGAGLLDVA
+495 GLRWYEQGAGLLDVA

-530 NTTGAAPVVR
+530 TTNSAAQVVR
-540 QLSYTNSGDQPL
+540 QLSYTNTGDRPL
-552 ALKLKLTVQP
+552 ALNLKLAVQP
-562 WDGGTK
+562 WDGGAK

-583 PKSTTTV
+583 PKSSTTV
-590 DLAVDPG
+590 DLAVNPS
-597 EGVAGVYGGTVSATT
+597 EGVAGVYGGAVVATT

-617 SVRTP
+617 SVRTA

-639 DSAGGPAQLAS
+639 DSAGGPAQIAS

-682 RALVPAGRY
+682 RVLVPAGRY
-691 SALGWVLEHG
+691 SALGWVMERG
-701 LTVRRWSAVSA
+701 LAVRRWSAMSA

-752 VIPGGAGLNGY
+752 VIPAGAGVNGY

-776 VRVAPSA
+776 VRVTPAE
-783 ATSVGAIS
+783 ATSAGAIT
-791 LQDSATLSQTAVEL
+791 LQDSATLAQTAVEM
-805 RVVGGSLV
+805 RVVGGSSPV
-813 LNPAYDVPTLT
+813 VNPAYDVPTLT

-834 VVFGGAGGASDLAGL
+834 VVFGGAGGSSDLAGL
-849 DVSGKAVLVR
+849 DVKGKAVLAR
-859 IPVPPGSPNPAGDVS
+859 IPVPSGSPDPVSAVS
-874 TGIANAA
+874 TGIANAV

-904 PGLGSSVVPTLSLG
+904 PGLSSAVVPTLSLG

-939 APDAMYNL
+939 APDVMYNL
-947 SYLDANGVPKELVRR
+947 SYLDGNGVPKDLVRR
-962 VDQKTLVATK
+962 VDQKSLVASK
-972 TSYQGEKPGLT
+972 ASYQAEKPGLT
-983 GQKNWYAFPT
+983 GQKTWYAFPT

-1018 ANDRLVWKRV
+1018 ADDRLVWKRV
-1028 VSLSGT
+1028 VTLSGT

-1049 IYRAGERSRPDESWF
+1049 IYRAGERSRPDEYWF
-1064 RAPLHSGSVELPS
+1064 RAPMHSGTVELPS

-1088 GWAVLCSMCRGGTD
+1088 GWTVLCSMCRGGTD
-1102 PDLFVPAAQWLD
+1102 PDLFVPAVQWMD
-1114 GTAGAGSG
+1114 GTAATGSG
-1122 GHYTNPYENARY
+1122 GHFTNPYENARY
-1134 FAATTVRLYK
+1134 FAASTARLYR
-1144 DGTEIPRSNA
+1144 DGIEIPRSNM
-1154 DDPLALLPVF
+1154 DDPLALVPVF
-1164 RLAPAPATYRLDVT
+1164 RLAPTPATYRLDVT
-1178 DAMPGQAQIGVPSG
+1178 DVMPGQAQIGAPSG

-1206 FASARSEAASPLGF
+1206 FASARSAAASPLGF
-1220 ACYESG
+1220 SCYQSG
-1226 TSCSF
+1226 TACSF

-1252 RPFTFDVFAGSH
+1252 RPYTFDVFAGSH

-1273 TQLRVSASTDGGRTW
+1273 TQLRLSSSTDGGRTW

-1296 GNGLWSVT
+1296 GNGLWSAT
-1304 VAHPRLA
+1304 VDHPRLA
-1311 ATDGFVWLRTDARD
+1311 ATDGFVWLRSDARD
-1325 GSGNT
+1325 SSGNT

-1335 QRAYTLTD
+1335 QRAYALTD
-1343 VAKAN
+1343 VAKVN

>member
-1 MFLRS
+1 MFPRS
-6 PQVKRRPRHP
+6 PHLTRHPWHP
-16 VAILAASALIALSPL
+16 VAILAASALVALIPL
-31 PVTATAATAAL
+31 PVIATAATAAV
-42 SAPAPVAGRP
+42 SGPAPVAGRP

-69 DGAGHDSAQV
+69 DGAGHGTAQV
-79 EPAAR
+79 EPAVR

-109 PFVGKGLLGREL
+109 PFVGKGLLSPEL
-121 FNVTALVGDRR
+121 FNVTTLVGDRR
-132 DDTASATI
+132 DDATSTTI

-147 DRSGL
+147 DRPGL
-152 SAQSLDAKAKA
+152 SARTLDAKAKA
-163 LPQIQRATP
+163 LPQTQRLTP
-172 LVTANGVGL
+172 LVTANGVGV
-181 QVKKAGTA
+181 QVKKAGTG

-195 VAFDPGGKPV
+195 VAFDAGGKPV

-210 SQVRLDRKVRVALDK
+210 AQVRLDRKVRVTLDK
-225 STGQVGAPSAWSSE
+225 STARVGAPSAWSGG

-253 IDEKHPD
+253 IDENHPD

-273 EGDVVDRHGHGTHCA
+273 EGDVVDRHGHGTHVA
-288 SIIAGT
+288 SIVAGT

-305 APDAKLVVAKV
+305 APDANLVVAKV

-330 GIDWA
+330 GVDWA

-349 GVSDGADPLSEQ
+349 GVSDGADPMSEQ
-361 LDTLSAKSGTL
+361 IDSLSAKSGTL

-398 VGAVGRDN
+398 VGAVDREDK
-406 SIAWF
+406 IAWF
-411 SSRGPRLRDAAVKPE
+411 SSRGPRLRDASVKPE

-442 AMGEPVD
+442 TLGEPVD
-449 DSYTAAS
+449 ASYTAAS

-470 ILLQQQPGLTW
+470 ILLQQRPELTG
-481 QKLKNTLVTTAKDV
+481 QALKNTLVTTAKDV
-495 GLRWHEQGAGLLDVA
+495 GLRWFEQGAGLLDVA

-530 NTTGAAPVVR
+530 TTNASAQVVR
-540 QLSYTNSGDQPL
+540 QLSYTNTGDQPL
-552 ALKLKLTVQP
+552 NLNLKLTVRP
-562 WDGGTK
+562 WDGGAA

-583 PKSTTTV
+583 PKSSATV
-590 DLAVDPG
+590 DLAVNPN
-597 EGVAGVYGGTVSATT
+597 EGTAGVYGGAVVATT
-612 ADGAN
+612 ADGTNA
-617 SVRTP
+617 VRTP

-639 DSAGGPAQLAS
+639 DSAGGPAQSAS

-682 RALVPAGRY
+682 RVLVPAGRY
-691 SALGWVLEHG
+691 SALGWAMERG
-701 LTVRRWSAVSA
+701 LTVRRWSAMSA
-712 TQVSVTAPAEITLNA
+712 TQVAVTGPAEIALNA
-727 ASAVPTGLV
+727 ASAVPAGLI

-752 VIPGGAGLNGY
+752 VIPGGAGVNGY
-763 VGEAGLTAGAGWD
+763 VGEAGLASGAGWE
-776 VRVAPSA
+776 VRVTPAA
-783 ATSVGAIS
+783 ATSAGAIS
-791 LQDSATLSQTAVEL
+791 LQDSATLSQTAVEM
-805 RVVGGSLV
+805 RIAGGGSAL

-834 VVFGGAGGASDLAGL
+834 VVFGGAGDLTGL
-849 DVSGKAVLVR
+849 DVRGKAVLVR
-859 IPVPPGSPNPAGDVS
+859 IPVPPGAPDPVS
-874 TGIANAA
+874 AVSAGIANAA
-881 RAVAAAGGAAL
+881 RAVSAAGGAAL

-904 PGLGSSVVPTLSLG
+904 PGLSSSVVPTLSLG
-918 WDEGEALRT
+918 WDEGEKLRT

-962 VDQKTLVATK
+962 VDRKTLVATK
-972 TSYQGEKPGLT
+972 TGYQAEKPGLT

-1008 PGTWTEYTGP
+1008 PGSWTEYTGP
-1018 ANDRLVWKRV
+1018 ADDRLVWKRV
-1028 VSLSGT
+1028 VTLSGN
-1034 DTAGRRAALSMNAQN
+1034 DTAGRRTALSMNAQN
-1049 IYRAGERSRPDESWF
+1049 VYRAGERSRPDEFWF
-1064 RAPLHSGSVELPS
+1064 RAPLHSGTVELPA

-1082 YPATAQ
+1082 YPATAS

-1102 PDLFVPAAQWLD
+1102 PDLFVPGLQWLD
-1114 GTAGAGSG
+1114 GTTGAG
-1122 GHYTNPYENARY
+1122 GHYANPYENARY
-1134 FAATTVRLYK
+1134 FAATTARLYR

-1154 DDPLALLPVF
+1154 DDPLALIPEF

-1178 DAMPGQAQIGVPSG
+1178 DVMPGPAQVGIPSG
-1192 VLFQNAP
+1192 ALFQHAP

-1206 FASARSEAASPLGF
+1206 FASARSDAPAPLGF
-1220 ACYESG
+1220 SCHNAG
-1226 TSCSF
+1226 KSCSF

-1237 DNRLPLDLGGRAPAG
+1237 DHRLPLDLGGRAPAG
-1252 RPFTFDVFAGSH
+1252 RPFTFDVSAGSH

-1273 TQLRVSASTDGGRTW
+1273 TRLQVSASTDGGRTW
-1288 TAATVRPN
+1288 AAATVRPSA
-1296 GNGLWSVT
+1296 NGLWSVT
-1304 VAHPRLA
+1304 VAHPPVA
-1311 ATDGFVWLRTDARD
+1311 ATDGFVWLRSEARD
-1325 GSGNT
+1325 SSGNT

-1335 QRAYTLTD
+1335 QRAYALTD

-1348 PRLR
+1348 PRAR

>member
-1 MFLRS
+1 M
-6 PQVKRRPRHP
+6 
-16 VAILAASALIALSPL
+16 AILAASALVALSPL
-31 PVTATAATAAL
+31 QVTANAATAAGPE
-42 SAPAPVAGRP
+42 PAPVAGQP

-69 DGAGHDSAQV
+69 DGAGHDTAQV
-79 EPAAR
+79 EPAVR
-84 PDRPSPAFQITT
+84 PDRPAPAFQITS
-96 TAEGLMVYPSDAL
+96 TADGLMVYPSDAL
-109 PFVGKGLLGREL
+109 PFIGKGLLGPEL
-121 FNVTALVGDRR
+121 FNVTTLVGDRR
-132 DDTASATI
+132 DDAASTTI

-147 DRSGL
+147 DRAGL
-152 SAQSLDAKAKA
+152 SAQSLDAKAKS
-163 LPQIQRATP
+163 LPQTQRLTP
-172 LVTANGVGL
+172 LVTANGVGV
-181 QVKKAGTA
+181 QVKKAGTGD
-189 EFWRSL
+189 FWRSL

-225 STGQVGAPSAWSSE
+225 STAQVGAPSAWKSG
-239 WTGKGTTVAVVDTG
+239 WTGKGSTVAVVDTG

-260 LAGKTVASADFSG
+260 LAGKTTVSADFSG
-273 EGDVVDRHGHGTHCA
+273 EGDAVDRHGHGTHVA

-330 GIDWA
+330 GIDWV
-335 VAQGAKI
+335 VAQGAKV

-349 GVSDGADPLSEQ
+349 GVTDGADPLSEQ
-361 LDTLSAKSGTL
+361 IDTLSAKSGAL
-372 FVVAAGNSG
+372 FVVASGNSG

-398 VGAVGRDN
+398 VGAVDRDN
-406 SIAWF
+406 KIAWF
-411 SSRGPRLRDAAVKPE
+411 SSRGPRLRDASVKPE

-449 DSYTAAS
+449 DNYTAAS

-470 ILLQQQPGLTW
+470 ILLQQQPGLTG
-481 QKLKNTLVTTAKDV
+481 QALKNTLVTTAKDV
-495 GLRWHEQGAGLLDVA
+495 GLRWYEQGAGLLDVA
-510 RAVSQKATG
+510 RAVSQKTTG

-530 NTTGAAPVVR
+530 TTNSAAQVVR

-552 ALKLKLTVQP
+552 NLNLNLTVQP
-562 WDGGTK
+562 WDGVAK

-578 DLSIP
+578 NLSIP
-583 PKSTTTV
+583 PKSSTTV
-590 DLAVDPG
+590 DLSVNPS
-597 EGVAGVYGGTVSATT
+597 EGVAGVYGGAVVATT
-612 ADGAN
+612 ADGTG

-622 VSTYNAAELFP
+622 VSIYNAAELFP

-639 DSAGGPAQLAS
+639 DSAGGPAQVAS
-650 AQLIDDA
+650 AQLIDDT

-667 LDQVSQQIGLVDGVG
+667 LDQVNQQIGLVDGVG
-682 RALVPAGRY
+682 RVLVPAGRY
-691 SALGWVLEHG
+691 SALGWAMERG
-701 LTVRRWSAVSA
+701 LAVRRWSAMSS
-712 TQVSVTAPAEITLNA
+712 TQVAVSAPAEIALNA
-727 ASAVPTGLV
+727 ASAVPVGLV

-752 VIPGGAGLNGY
+752 VIPGGAGVNGY
-763 VGEAGLTAGAGWD
+763 VGEAGLSGGGGWE
-776 VRVAPSA
+776 VRVTPAA
-783 ATSVGAIS
+783 ATSAGAIS
-791 LQDSATLSQTAVEL
+791 LQDSATLTQTAVEMQ
-805 RVVGGSLV
+805 VVGGGSKV

-849 DVSGKAVLVR
+849 DVRGKAVLVR
-859 IPVPPGSPNPAGDVS
+859 IPVPAGSPDPVSAVS

-881 RAVAAAGGAAL
+881 RAVAGAGAAAM

-904 PGLGSSVVPTLSLG
+904 PGLSSAAMPTLSLG

-939 APDAMYNL
+939 APDVLYNL
-947 SYLDANGVPKELVRR
+947 SYLDPNGVPKDLVRR
-962 VDQKTLVATK
+962 VDKNSLVATK
-972 TSYQGEKPGLT
+972 TGYQAEKPGLT

-1028 VSLSGT
+1028 VTLSGT
-1034 DTAGRRAALSMNAQN
+1034 DAAGRRAALSMNAQN
-1049 IYRAGERSRPDESWF
+1049 IYRAGERSRPEEYWF
-1064 RAPLHSGSVELPS
+1064 RAPMHSGTVELPS

-1082 YPATAQ
+1082 YPATAN
-1088 GWAVLCSMCRGGTD
+1088 GWTVLCSMCRGGMD
-1102 PDLFVPAAQWLD
+1102 PDLFVPGLQWMD

-1122 GHYTNPYENARY
+1122 GHYSNPYENARY
-1134 FAATTVRLYK
+1134 FAATTARLYR
-1144 DGTEIPRSNA
+1144 DGTEIPRSNL
-1154 DDPLALLPVF
+1154 DDPFALAPEF
-1164 RLAPAPATYRLDVT
+1164 RLAPTPATYRLDVT
-1178 DAMPGQAQIGVPSG
+1178 DVMPGQAQIGAPSAA
-1192 VLFQNAP
+1192 LFQNAP

-1206 FASARSEAASPLGF
+1206 FASARSNATPPAGFSCYASGN
-1220 ACYESG
+1220 A
-1226 TSCSF
+1226 CSF

-1237 DNRLPLDLGGRAPAG
+1237 DQRLPLDLGGRAPAG
-1252 RPFTFDVFAGSH
+1252 RPYTFDVFAGSH

-1273 TQLRVSASTDGGRTW
+1273 TQLKVSSSTDGGRTW
-1288 TAATVRPN
+1288 TAATARPN
-1296 GNGLWSVT
+1296 GTGLWSVT
-1304 VAHPRLA
+1304 VDHPRLA
-1311 ATDGFVWLRTDARD
+1311 ATDGFVWLRSDARD
-1325 GSGNT
+1325 SSGNT

-1335 QRAYTLTD
+1335 QRAYALTD
-1343 VAKAN
+1343 VAKTSPLA
-1348 PRLR
+1348 R